1 MPISVRDAATWGTM
15 LAGYAQTKHYNQCL
29 SLYGQMLV
37 LSVPRDNVSLV
48 SVLSACARMGE
59 REKGIQVHDRIK
71 RSRIQIDSF
80 LCTALVD
87 LYAKSGRIETALG
100 KFEASPDKNLFSAEP
115 IKSEP

>member
-1 MPISVRDAATWGTM
+1 MPISVSDAATWGTM
-15 LAGYAQTKHYNQCL
+15 LAGYAQTKHYDQCFC
-29 SLYGQMLV
+29 LYDQMLV
-37 LSVPRDNVSLV
+37 LSVPHDNVSLV

-59 REKGIQVHDRIK
+59 LEKGIQVHDLIT

-100 KFEASPDKNLFSAEP
+100 IFEASPDKNLFT
-115 IKSEP
+115 